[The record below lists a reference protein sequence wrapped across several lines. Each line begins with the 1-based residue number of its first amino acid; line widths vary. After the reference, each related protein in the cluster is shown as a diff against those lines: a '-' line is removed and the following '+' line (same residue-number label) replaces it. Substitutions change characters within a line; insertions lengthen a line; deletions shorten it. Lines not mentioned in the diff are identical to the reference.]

1 MALVVEDGT
10 GLVLANSYAAIED
23 VNSWMIGREDD
34 ATWLDASVD
43 RQEAALLEATTY
55 LDGTFMWKGAIKVA
69 TQALAWPR
77 VDAYDNEGRYIDP
90 NSLPRALVYA
100 CCFLAGKAVSSS
112 LQPEREIG
120 VPSVRSKSVGTLSI
134 TYSDAGQTTKREWP
148 EVRTMLTG
156 LTIGGGPGDMAGTM
170 VRWS

>member
-1 MALVVEDGT
+1 MLTVENGT
-10 GLVLANSYAAIED
+10 GLVLADTYASIVD

-34 ATWLDASVD
+34 TAWLEASMD

-55 LDGTFMWKGAIKVA
+55 LDGTYMWKGTIKIG

-77 VDAYDNEGRYIDP
+77 VDAYDNEGRYIDS
-90 NSLPRALVYA
+90 NSLPRALVHA
-100 CCFLAGKAVSSS
+100 CCFLAGKAISSS
-112 LQPEREIG
+112 LQPERELG
-120 VPSVRSKSVGTLSI
+120 ASNVRSKSVGTLSI

-148 EVRTMLTG
+148 EVRTMLNG
-156 LTIGGGPGDMAGTM
+156 LTIGGGPGSLTGTM

>member
-1 MALVVEDGT
+1 MLTVEDGT
-10 GLVLANSYAAIED
+10 GLVLATSYASIVD
-23 VNSWMIGREDD
+23 VTNWIVGREDD
-34 ATWLDASVD
+34 TAWLEASMD

-55 LDGTFMWKGAIKVA
+55 LDGTFMWKGSIKVT

-77 VDAYDNEGRYIDP
+77 LDAYDNEGRYIDP
-90 NSLPRALVYA
+90 SSLPRALVDA

-148 EVRTMLTG
+148 EVRTMLNG
-156 LTIGGGPGDMAGTM
+156 LTIGGGPGGLSGTM